1 MNPLLPPNIKPF
13 ERLQVH
19 DGLLMN
25 AERWRRAHEYHRQRQ
40 NVHYQSI
47 NQPGIVCDLGVRLIS
62 APTEVASQYR
72 DGRWIQIQ
80 PGIAIDLF
88 GNIIVVP
95 EPIDYRVA
103 TDPATTE
110 PVIVYLVVSYVDPEK
125 LRQKEQRE
133 FIQETFRIDEKPN
146 APSELEIELCRI
158 TITQD
163 LTQIENPTDVF
174 FPQHNSLDLRY
185 RPQARSRSQAVVRTA
200 QINLSQLPNVKTLA
214 NLSYLL
220 QSVAALYPAM
230 EGANEVGQVMLQ
242 AEEKGEKTKLSE
254 YDLLYLNY
262 QQSPSLKTQQWDVL
276 TQYIEAG
283 GVLLVEI
290 STEGT
295 NIKEL
300 IGVQQELKKAIANLA
315 VTTSQ
320 PHLINSQ
327 NTAEATEIAN
337 VKQELEAE
345 LAVVKTDLEEQIKQL
360 SSVFQDFAQKLG
372 TSLESLENLPQ
383 NHPLRIQPFL
393 FAALPT
399 INEQPIQLL
408 VGVGIIII
416 IGNLSVAW
424 GLDETLSL
432 PRETIRTA
440 QELGVNFLHFAW
452 RRRHLTHSLQLEKQ
466 VIAQPTSP
474 PRRAKQGNL
483 KNVYDQLE

>member
-62 APTEVASQYR
+62 APTEVSSQYR
-72 DGRWIQIQ
+72 DGRWLQIQ

-95 EPIDYRVA
+95 EPMEYRIS
-103 TDPATTE
+103 TDPPTAE
-110 PVIVYLVVSYVDPEK
+110 PVIVYLVISYVDPEK

-133 FIQETFRIDEKPN
+133 FIQETFRIDEKPSP
-146 APSELEIELCRI
+146 PSELEVELCRI
-158 TITQD
+158 L
-163 LTQIENPTDVF
+163 LTQNLSQLENPTDVF
-174 FPQHNSLDLRY
+174 FPQQNALDLRY
-185 RPQARSRSQAVVRTA
+185 RTQAHSRSQAVVRIA
-200 QINLSQLPNVKTLA
+200 QVNLSPLPNIKTLA

-230 EGANEVGQVMLQ
+230 EGADIVGQVMLQ
-242 AEEKGEKTKLSE
+242 PEEKKEKIEISD

-262 QQSPSLKTQQWDVL
+262 QQSSSLKTQQWDVL
-276 TQYIEAG
+276 AQYIEAG

-300 IGVQQELKKAIANLA
+300 IAVQQELKKAIANLD
-315 VTTSQ
+315 VTANQS
-320 PHLINSQ
+320 NFDYQ
-327 NTAEATEIAN
+327 NITEADELTAIR
-337 VKQELEAE
+337 QELESE
-345 LAVVKTDLEEQIKQL
+345 IVIVKNDLEEQINQL

-372 TSLESLENLPQ
+372 TSLESLENLIQ
-383 NHPLRIQPFL
+383 NHPIRTQPFL

-399 INEQPIQLL
+399 INEQPIKLL
-408 VGVGIIII
+408 VGVGIVII
-416 IGNLSVAW
+416 IGNLSAAW

-440 QELGVNFLHFAW
+440 QELGVNLLHFAW
-452 RRRHLTHSLQLEKQ
+452 RRRHLTNSLQLEKKL
-466 VIAQPTSP
+466 IAQQTPP
-474 PRRAKQGNL
+474 PRREKQRGL
-483 KNVYDQLE
+483 KNVFDQLD